1 MILISLASDL
11 EVSGINFVHIELMK
25 NDMAIKLAL
34 NVLEASTAAVIQIK
48 NVLEHTINLFVV
60 YWNSSLETIRHVD
73 LKVVISIQ
81 LAE

>member
-1 MILISLASDL
+1 MKHIQCVNFIGMILISLASDL

-60 YWNSSLETIRHVD
+60 N
-73 LKVVISIQ
+73 
-81 LAE
+81 

>member
-1 MILISLASDL
+1 MKHIQCVNFIGMILISLASDL

-60 YWNSSLETIRHVD
+60 Y
-73 LKVVISIQ
+73 
-81 LAE
+81 